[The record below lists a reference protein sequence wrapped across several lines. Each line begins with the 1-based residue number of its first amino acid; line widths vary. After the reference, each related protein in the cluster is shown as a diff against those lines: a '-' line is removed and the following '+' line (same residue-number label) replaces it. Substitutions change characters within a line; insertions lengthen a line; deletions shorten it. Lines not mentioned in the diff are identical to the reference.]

1 MAGWKHR
8 LPFFKP
14 DVRADVDDELRFHLD
29 ARIAE
34 YESRGYPH
42 AEAVRM
48 ARGRFGDPDRVR
60 QALETHDLAR
70 VRHTERREYMD
81 QLLHDVRIA
90 MRGLRRTPWFT
101 LTVLATLAIG
111 LGANAAVF
119 SVVSRVLIDPLPY
132 HDPERLVLLYSS
144 SARDSRGFV
153 SPNEIQQLQR
163 SSRSLTSVA
172 AFGWYAGY
180 TYVGDRE
187 TLSWQGVSVG
197 PNFFQ
202 TLGVRPA
209 LGRLIDERDVDGGA
223 AKVVVLSHGLWRQ
236 AFGGDPDVIGRAIRL
251 GDARWTV
258 IGVAAP
264 DFAPPARAPQ
274 IWTPLDLR
282 QFLGDRRADAP
293 ILQAVARLAD
303 DVPLSRAQSEIRLVG
318 ERAAASGAPS
328 PLPLTLLAVPI
339 RDAIVGDVR
348 PMLLVVMG
356 AALLVLALACVNVA
370 GLFLAR
376 ATARGREM
384 AVRAALGAGPW
395 RIARQLVTETTVLGV
410 AGGAIGVLLAYWS
423 RTALLRLGALV
434 LPATGAPP
442 SIDGPV
448 VAFVCLTSMLIGIAA
463 GVIPALVAARG
474 RLSPTLVDG
483 NRGATGGRASVRA
496 GRVLVAGQMALAL
509 LLLVGAGLLGRTLFA
524 LEHTSLGFDASR
536 HVLSVTV
543 ALPRSYAT
551 PDSQVRFFS
560 DWLSRIRAV
569 RGVQAAGV
577 IGISPWNGWNHE
589 PIQIEHGPD
598 GASASIQATVG
609 RASDG
614 YLAAVGTAL
623 VDGRA
628 FEASDRAGSLPVAL
642 VSERFARLAWPGR
655 RPIGERV
662 RLDGAEREWRTVVGV
677 AADVRENASRDLDAT
692 IYVPAW
698 QSPQRWY
705 EALIR
710 TSGDAAA
717 LVPAV
722 RSEARALDPTLPV
735 LAPRTLDEILS
746 VSLAS
751 TRLPVVFT
759 TAFALLALV
768 LSALGVY
775 GIVAYSVAL
784 RTRELGIRAAL
795 GGKRADIVRLVLS
808 EGLVTAVA
816 GTAIGAVLAIL
827 SSRLLTKL
835 LVGVTPRDPA
845 TFAAAAGV
853 LLAVSVA
860 ACLIPA
866 RRATRISPVDALRSE

>member
-1 MAGWKHR
+1 
-8 LPFFKP
+8 
-14 DVRADVDDELRFHLD
+14 
-29 ARIAE
+29 
-34 YESRGYPH
+34 
-42 AEAVRM
+42 
-48 ARGRFGDPDRVR
+48 
-60 QALETHDLAR
+60 
-70 VRHTERREYMD
+70 
-81 QLLHDVRIA
+81 
-90 MRGLRRTPWFT
+90 
-101 LTVLATLAIG
+101 
-111 LGANAAVF
+111 
-119 SVVSRVLIDPLPY
+119 
-132 HDPERLVLLYSS
+132 
-144 SARDSRGFV
+144 
-153 SPNEIQQLQR
+153 
-163 SSRSLTSVA
+163 
-172 AFGWYAGY
+172 
-180 TYVGDRE
+180 
-187 TLSWQGVSVG
+187 
-197 PNFFQ
+197 
-202 TLGVRPA
+202 
-209 LGRLIDERDVDGGA
+209 
-223 AKVVVLSHGLWRQ
+223 
-236 AFGGDPDVIGRAIRL
+236 
-251 GDARWTV
+251 
-258 IGVAAP
+258 
-264 DFAPPARAPQ
+264 
-274 IWTPLDLR
+274 
-282 QFLGDRRADAP
+282 
-293 ILQAVARLAD
+293 
-303 DVPLSRAQSEIRLVG
+303 
-318 ERAAASGAPS
+318 
-328 PLPLTLLAVPI
+328 
-339 RDAIVGDVR
+339 
-348 PMLLVVMG
+348 MLLVVMG

-543 ALPRSYAT
+543 SLPRSYAT
-551 PDSQVRFFS
+551 PDAQVRFFS